1 MSTQYSQLKCHN
13 RLKIVL
19 TKNNKTFHSA
29 SPWRKTSYYEPFYCI
44 IQIPFRQLE
53 YKISHKFSGVILIGN
68 HKEINLLSKW
78 IDTNLVIWA
87 ICKIWTLSFKTSG
100 GRTERRVL
108 QWKSEKVICLFFFDR
123 KHISKCWII
132 SFIGKSLYAVTRSG
146 LLWYMGWTRFY
157 NEIYI
162 WFVMSCRII

>member
-108 QWKSEKVICLFFFDR
+108 QWKSEKVICLFLPTENIYLNVELSVLLGKACTPSQGLVCCGIWDEHDSTMRYIFDL
-123 KHISKCWII
+123 SW
-132 SFIGKSLYAVTRSG
+132 V
-146 LLWYMGWTRFY
+146 
-157 NEIYI
+157 
-162 WFVMSCRII
+162 VV